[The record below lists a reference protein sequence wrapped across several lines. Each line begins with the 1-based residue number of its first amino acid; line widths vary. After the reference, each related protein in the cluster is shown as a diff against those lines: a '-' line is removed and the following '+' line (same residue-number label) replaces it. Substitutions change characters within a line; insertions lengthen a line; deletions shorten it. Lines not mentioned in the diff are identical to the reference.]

1 MDTQGEPVRHSEMEF
16 SALEDS
22 SGFCESCSPWSSPQG
37 KVRVDGDRN
46 EAPEEG
52 TAGVVVQTLSHSTRQ
67 QTSVGLRLACSPQSS
82 WTAKAT

>member
-1 MDTQGEPVRHSEMEF
+1 M
-16 SALEDS
+16 
-22 SGFCESCSPWSSPQG
+22 
-37 KVRVDGDRN
+37 DGDRN